1 MNEAE
6 GQFYS
11 VQVGDSTFTVLKR
24 YQQLRA
30 IGSGAQGIV
39 CSALDTV
46 LGIPV
51 AVKKLCRPFQN
62 QTHAKRAYR
71 ELVLLKCVNH
81 KNIIRLINVFTPQ
94 KSLEEFQDL
103 YLVMELMDASL
114 CQVIHMDL
122 DHERMSYLLY
132 QILCGIRHLHSAGII
147 HRDLK
152 PSNIVVKSD
161 CTLKILDFGLAR
173 TACTNFMMTPY
184 VVTRYYR
191 APEVILGMKY
201 KENVDLWSVGC
212 IMAEMICHKVLFP
225 GKDYIDQW
233 NKVIE
238 ILGTPS
244 VEFMNRLMETVRNY
258 VMNKPQYPGVSFTE
272 LFPDWAFPSESE
284 QDKVKT
290 AVQARDLLSKMLV
303 IDPECR
309 ISVEEA
315 LHHPYIH
322 VWYDPAEADAPPPQI
337 SDKQLEEREHTIEQW
352 KELIYE
358 EVMDWEERNKNGLM
372 KEDCSDVASSSA
384 SQSSSAN
391 DISSMSTEHTLAS
404 DTDSSSIDTLTG
416 PLDES
421 Q

>member
-1 MNEAE
+1 MSVGE

-24 YQQLRA
+24 YQELRA

-39 CSALDTV
+39 CSALDSV
-46 LGIPV
+46 LGFPV

-212 IMAEMICHKVLFP
+212 IMAEMIAHKILFP

-238 ILGTPS
+238 VLGTPS
-244 VEFMNRLMETVRNY
+244 MEFMNRLMETVRNY
-258 VMNKPQYPGVSFTE
+258 VMNKPQYPGVNFAE
-272 LFPDWAFPSESE
+272 LFPDWAFPSDSE
-284 QDKVKT
+284 HDRLKT
-290 AVQARDLLSKMLV
+290 GQARDLLSKMLV
-303 IDPECR
+303 IDPESR

-315 LHHPYIH
+315 LNHPYIH
-322 VWYDPAEADAPPPQI
+322 VWYDPGEADAPPPQI
-337 SDKQLEEREHTIEQW
+337 CDKQLEEREHSIEQW

-358 EVMDWEERNKNGLM
+358 ELIDWEERNKNGVM
-372 KEDCSDVASSSA
+372 KEESEAMTGLA

-391 DISSMSTEHTLAS
+391 DISSMSTEQTLAS

-416 PLDES
+416 HLDES